1 MKKTITSLAVLL
13 LAGAFFAGTAFALS
27 ADRSAAY
34 DENIKI
40 DDKTEFVR
48 GDIEKEISFSN
59 AACSNGDRIKATYD
73 KSVDLPNCVIDVY
86 ADNENNQYLFNEDKL
101 TAFLNDS
108 ADSSENVKH
117 RITLD
122 EAGDIADGIVASLGL
137 GAYPERSGD
146 FTKTHNTY
154 SFAYKRSV
162 RGFMTDD
169 EILVDITPDGELD
182 NYIVRNSGK
191 FDNLNPSLLDGIT
204 NDTLEAYARER
215 AESLY
220 PDSGISFLE
229 LSNVKICVGA
239 DGKYYISLSVILEE
253 FDGLTFMDNF
263 RYDIG

>member
-27 ADRSAAY
+27 ADRSEAY

-162 RGFMTDD
+162 RGFATDD
-169 EILVDITPDGELD
+169 EILVDITLDGELD
-182 NYIVRNSGK
+182 NYIVRNNGK

-204 NDTLEAYARER
+204 NETLEAYAREQI
-215 AESLY
+215 ETLY
-220 PDSGISFLE
+220 PDGISLHE
-229 LSNVKICVGA
+229 LSNAKICVGA

-253 FDGLTFMDNF
+253 FDGLTFMDSF

>member
-86 ADNENNQYLFNEDKL
+86 ADDENNQYLFNEGKL

-108 ADSSENVKH
+108 TDSSENVKH

-137 GAYPERSGD
+137 GSYPERSGD
-146 FTKTHNTY
+146 FAKAHNTY
-154 SFAYKRSV
+154 SFVYTRSV
-162 RGFMTDD
+162 RGFATDD
-169 EILVDITPDGELD
+169 EILVDITLDGELD
-182 NYIVRNSGK
+182 NYIVRNNGK

-204 NDTLEAYARER
+204 NETLEAYAREQI
-215 AESLY
+215 ETLY
-220 PDSGISFLE
+220 SDGISLHE
-229 LSNVKICVGA
+229 LSNAKICVGA

-253 FDGLTFMDNF
+253 FDGLKFMDNF